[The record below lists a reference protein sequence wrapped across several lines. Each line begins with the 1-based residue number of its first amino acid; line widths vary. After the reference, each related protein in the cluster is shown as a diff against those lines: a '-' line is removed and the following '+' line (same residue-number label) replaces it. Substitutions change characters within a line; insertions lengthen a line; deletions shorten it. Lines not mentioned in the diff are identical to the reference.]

1 MAKVKTYN
9 YHNVRKFLTKK
20 LEKYQERSDKPL
32 PKLSTELQGNTTS
45 INFGVSADADFYN
58 LVGLVTTLDDIH
70 IKNYG
75 HGSLHCKHS
84 TGKFSNTDL
93 TVWLRKRAMSSFSF
107 SDIEIS
113 KKGGFTEEEASLV
126 LKLYRAG
133 NPICKKITPESEL
146 LALGV
151 AVYDSKTE
159 EKTTYERII
168 SKLEQIQIRP
178 FKYVKKLVGNPHF
191 SLRVGDYRVIL
202 RITSKELVVFVV
214 ELAHRKK
221 VYKR

>member
-1 MAKVKTYN
+1 
-9 YHNVRKFLTKK
+9 
-20 LEKYQERSDKPL
+20 
-32 PKLSTELQGNTTS
+32 STELQGNTTS

-159 EKTTYERII
+159 EKLVWDNLAGYEKAKQEIKDTII
-168 SKLEQIQIRP
+168 LPLKHPEVYDNIVKNTRQFTDNNRP
-178 FKYVKKLVGNPHF
+178 RAVLFEGPP
-191 SLRVGDYRVIL
+191 G
-202 RITSKELVVFVV
+202 
-214 ELAHRKK
+214 
-221 VYKR
+221 